1 MILKNLLKLSLKSN
15 LCLLVVC
22 FSPVNIFADSLKSEQ
37 ELKETPSIK
46 GNVVGKAAKGNVEVV
61 DKKGFWVKVKND
73 SIEGWTKLNNVEI
86 SKDSNFSLSSL
97 NTGREGSG
105 NIVSTSGVRGLDGED
120 ITSAQ
125 PDLIEF
131 EKLQALKVDK
141 SIGNNFKK
149 NTGLSTK
156 KIEFII
162 VKSNNENQ
170 NKSKPFGK

>member
-1 MILKNLLKLSLKSN
+1 MIMENLFKSN
-15 LCLLVVC
+15 LKSYFCILVFC
-22 FSPVNIFADSLKSEQ
+22 FSPINIFADSLKSEQ
-37 ELKETPSIK
+37 DLKETPSIK
-46 GNVVGKAAKGNVEVV
+46 GNVVGKAAKGNVEVI

-131 EKLQALKVDK
+131 EKLQVLKVDK

-170 NKSKPFGK
+170 NNSKPFGK

>member
-1 MILKNLLKLSLKSN
+1 MRYLFKIKINLLICFLVLSFFPIYL
-15 LCLLVVC
+15 
-22 FSPVNIFADSLKSEQ
+22 FADSLKSDQ

-46 GNVVGKAAKGNVEVV
+46 GNVVGKAAKGNVEVI

-131 EKLQALKVDK
+131 EKLQSLKVDK
-141 SIGNNFKK
+141 SIGNKFEK
-149 NTGLSTK
+149 NTGLSVK
-156 KIEFII
+156 KIEFIV
-162 VKSNNENQ
+162 VKTQNSNNNP
-170 NKSKPFGK
+170 STPYGR

>member
-1 MILKNLLKLSLKSN
+1 M
-15 LCLLVVC
+15 
-22 FSPVNIFADSLKSEQ
+22 
-37 ELKETPSIK
+37 
-46 GNVVGKAAKGNVEVV
+46 
-61 DKKGFWVKVKND
+61 
-73 SIEGWTKLNNVEI
+73 
-86 SKDSNFSLSSL
+86 
-97 NTGREGSG
+97 
-105 NIVSTSGVRGLDGED
+105 RGLDGAD

-131 EKLQALKVDK
+131 EKLQVLKVDK

-156 KIEFII
+156 EIEFII

>member
-1 MILKNLLKLSLKSN
+1 MKNLFKVDLKPYLYFLFFS
-15 LCLLVVC
+15 
-22 FSPVNIFADSLKSEQ
+22 FSPLYLFGDSLKSDQ

-46 GNVVGKAAKGNVEVV
+46 GNVVGKAAKGNVEVI

-86 SKDSNFSLSSL
+86 SKDSDFSLSSL

-125 PDLIEF
+125 PNLIEF
-131 EKLQALKVDK
+131 DKLQSLKADK
-141 SIGNNFKK
+141 SIGNNFMK
-149 NTGLSTK
+149 NSGLLTK
-156 KIEFII
+156 KIKFII

-170 NKSKPFGK
+170 NESKPFGK